1 MVGEATRM
9 GVAAELFHRTPSRRF
24 HRFAK
29 SSHASGDS
37 GLLARNNGFRIDGY
51 LLAREAYPLSD
62 SCPTTYIFKS
72 PDKFRNKAWRRKL

>member
-37 GLLARNNGFRIDGY
+37 GL
-51 LLAREAYPLSD
+51 
-62 SCPTTYIFKS
+62 
-72 PDKFRNKAWRRKL
+72 